1 MATVLS
7 GVLLRALNLC
17 AATLMATLSLGVGTA
32 GASNL
37 GSPWTVPDQLG
48 NPISQRFVARD
59 VAIVS
64 TRDEKVCVA
73 SQRIRIEDSAYLT
86 QTGDAVP
93 FDEIVRSP
101 ATSIQAVA
109 DGEGTRGFRIQM
121 KFSPAPAKGIFL
133 TLRGTRHDVTSAL
146 EPSTDSLW
154 LTGALAE
161 EMTAAFADG
170 ETPVLESTSRDTD
183 HAVTD
188 RIDAPDFAALTE
200 CTAMLATDRETA
212 APSNLIRLSF
222 NADARTAPLATLPQL
237 QACRMTDPPGEL
249 HLANISSNQGFYAQS
264 DKVFVSFDD
273 NGGIKQ
279 IYLPGIFDG
288 DFRDGA
294 TSVRVSKASDANLPT
309 ETNRVSGCIGSTAM
323 ELCPYRQSDGSY
335 LIAACVPDEQV
346 ASMSETPDFTSV
358 PSFPVA
364 YYPTPIGT
372 GSSTPS
378 TRVAGHD
385 EPEYWPT
392 GGTTGTDVPDTH
404 TPPDTQETP
413 EIPAVPLPSAFY
425 LLGLAMAVLVGL
437 RRRA

>member
-161 EMTAAFADG
+161 EMTAAIPT
-170 ETPVLESTSRDTD
+170 TP
-183 HAVTD
+183 
-188 RIDAPDFAALTE
+188 
-200 CTAMLATDRETA
+200 
-212 APSNLIRLSF
+212 
-222 NADARTAPLATLPQL
+222 
-237 QACRMTDPPGEL
+237 
-249 HLANISSNQGFYAQS
+249 
-264 DKVFVSFDD
+264 
-273 NGGIKQ
+273 
-279 IYLPGIFDG
+279 
-288 DFRDGA
+288 
-294 TSVRVSKASDANLPT
+294 
-309 ETNRVSGCIGSTAM
+309 
-323 ELCPYRQSDGSY
+323 
-335 LIAACVPDEQV
+335 
-346 ASMSETPDFTSV
+346 
-358 PSFPVA
+358 
-364 YYPTPIGT
+364 
-372 GSSTPS
+372 
-378 TRVAGHD
+378 
-385 EPEYWPT
+385 
-392 GGTTGTDVPDTH
+392 
-404 TPPDTQETP
+404 
-413 EIPAVPLPSAFY
+413 
-425 LLGLAMAVLVGL
+425 
-437 RRRA
+437 